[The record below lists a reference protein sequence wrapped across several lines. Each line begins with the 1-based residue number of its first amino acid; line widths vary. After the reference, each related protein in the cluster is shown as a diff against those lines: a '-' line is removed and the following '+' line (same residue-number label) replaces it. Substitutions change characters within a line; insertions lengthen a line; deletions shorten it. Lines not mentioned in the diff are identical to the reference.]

1 MLITKVHA
9 LAQGYSGIRLE
20 TIERIR
26 WHIENDVL
34 PVVPEK
40 GSCGCLRRSGSSC
53 SFVFAFDR
61 FGTGYL

>member
-1 MLITKVHA
+1 VLGRRGNPGGDRKIDAYHQVHA

-40 GSCGCLRRSGSSC
+40 EVWVLR
-53 SFVFAFDR
+53 
-61 FGTGYL
+61 